1 MNVSITNI
9 EFRNAFNFLRALA
22 VGIFEM
28 LICQKIEGDFER
40 GQVALETTYAIIFTP
55 IWILMLALGV
65 LACKVGNN

>member
-1 MNVSITNI
+1 
-9 EFRNAFNFLRALA
+9 
-22 VGIFEM
+22 M

-65 LACKVGNN
+65 LACKVGNS